1 MKRLIQAADK
11 LPVGLIATT
20 VGLCTLSNAYGAIDF
35 AGVRHLTMLFGL
47 VIWFLALSKIIFH
60 FPIFSQEYLQ
70 LVPCSLYA
78 TFFMLTA
85 ILSSYIYAFI
95 PILGTLLWYIS
106 VILHVGHILF
116 FTYRNVIKNLDK
128 TMFIPS
134 WFVTY
139 VGILVPVVVG
149 SKIGHPLVIQGLL
162 IYGFIATFLLFPL
175 MIVRIYRLNLTQDT
189 ELMQVI
195 FLAPPSLCLVSYLNV
210 SSSPNPLVANFLYLV
225 ILITFIYIVAKM
237 PYFLRRPFNPSF
249 ASLTFPLAICLV
261 ATLTM
266 GRFLVNTEH
275 LISGNV
281 LTQLF
286 GIMMY
291 CITLVIG
298 YVAYNFLHIFAKK
311 VVDTAKESSETEQLK
326 SSSN

>member
-1 MKRLIQAADK
+1 MRKYIQAADK

-35 AGVRHLTMLFGL
+35 VGVRHLTMVFGM
-47 VIWFLALSKIIFH
+47 VIWLLALSKIVFH
-60 FPIFSQEYLQ
+60 FQVFSSEYMQ
-70 LVPCSLYA
+70 VVPCSLYA
-78 TFFMLTA
+78 TFAMLTA
-85 ILSSYIYAFI
+85 ILSSYLYTYL
-95 PILGTLLWYIS
+95 PLLGLLLWYGA
-106 VILHVGHILF
+106 VIMHTGHILF
-116 FTYRNVIKNLDK
+116 FTYQNVIKNRDRN
-128 TMFIPS
+128 MFIPS

-149 SKIGHPLVIQGLL
+149 SKISHPLVIKALL
-162 IYGFIATFLLFPL
+162 TYGFIATFILFPL
-175 MIVRIYRLNLTQDT
+175 MILRIYRLSLKQDT

-210 SSSPNPLVANFLYLV
+210 SDNPNPFVANFLYLI
-225 ILITFIYIVAKM
+225 ILTTLIYILLKM

-275 LISGNV
+275 LISGNF
-281 LTQLF
+281 LNQFF
-286 GIMMY
+286 GVMMY
-291 CITLVIG
+291 GITLVIG
-298 YVAYNFLHIFAKK
+298 YVAYNFLHIFAKN
-311 VVDTAKESSETEQLK
+311 VVDSAKKDTKVEVLK
-326 SSSN
+326 ADN